1 MMTELVTESKHL
13 LLDHS
18 VPFPIAC
25 SKHSLQ
31 MHKGPITEFA
41 QARRF
46 LPLEVIS
53 LGQPSFLGKHVACVG
68 QSETKESQ
76 SETSEER
83 PFFQTDS
90 TLIIKY

>member
-1 MMTELVTESKHL
+1 
-13 LLDHS
+13 
-18 VPFPIAC
+18 
-25 SKHSLQ
+25 

-68 QSETKESQ
+68 QSETKES
-76 SETSEER
+76 SEER

-90 TLIIKY
+90 TLIIIY